1 MKPVHVLFLCTANAC
16 RSQMAEAMLRHVD
29 PARFDAHSAGAEPAG
44 FVHPLALEVLAAL
57 DIPAGEPRSKSWD
70 EFADAEL
77 DVVVTLC
84 DYAAGQRCPVWRG
97 SPLTAH
103 WSIPDP
109 VMRVGSPEQRSE
121 FAMAVGRDLLDRVS
135 RLTALRFDGPP
146 TPDLQQ
152 QLDLIAQ
159 S

>member
-29 PARFDAHSAGAEPAG
+29 SQRFGAHSAGAEPAG

-57 DIPAGEPRSKSWD
+57 EIPEGEPRSKSWD
-70 EFADAEL
+70 EFADVEL
-77 DVVVTLC
+77 DVVITLC
-84 DYAAGQRCPVWRG
+84 DYAAAQRCPVWRG

-109 VMRVGSPEQRSE
+109 VMQVGSPEQRSE
-121 FAMAVGRDLLDRVS
+121 FAMTVGRDLLDRVS
-135 RLTALRFDGPP
+135 RLAALQFDGPP
-146 TPDLQQ
+146 TQDLQQ